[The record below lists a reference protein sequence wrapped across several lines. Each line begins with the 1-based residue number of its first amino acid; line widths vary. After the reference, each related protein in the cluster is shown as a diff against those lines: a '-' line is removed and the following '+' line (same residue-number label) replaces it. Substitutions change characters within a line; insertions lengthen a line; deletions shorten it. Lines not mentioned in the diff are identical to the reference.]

1 MLLARFPRP
10 SAAPSRRSRATHR
23 LGLCATV
30 VLALACAVSAPAAED
45 PPQAPPAESP
55 FAEVDSML
63 EALREIMGFGPRRPI
78 RLGTLGKAQFQRLFR
93 EQMREE
99 HTPRQIRNETLFLR
113 LFGLV
118 PEDFDYERTILDLMS
133 EQAWA
138 LYDFKKRRLY
148 LADWAPAEARSYA
161 LLHELVHAIDDQQF
175 NLLRYVKRADGAERQ
190 LARLAVLE
198 GQASWVMTE
207 WAMRQSDKSLI
218 GNKLLAIATASAT
231 RFEAEQFPVYR
242 ESPLY
247 FRETLIFPYTD
258 GLLFQHEMVERF
270 GIEGLKRVFEQP
282 PRTTQQI
289 IQPELYLRG
298 LDPDQPEL
306 PALKPPHGYKRVY
319 EGIFGQLDH
328 RILLEHHLGS
338 QDLGALLDQWR
349 GSQFE
354 ILENRRNGRA
364 LLRYA
369 VQWASA
375 AAAREYYQL
384 YRQVCERKWSG
395 LELVDTADGN
405 CAGTASIGEV
415 TLAVRGDTVLSVE
428 GRPPAASSERG
439 ER

>member
-1 MLLARFPRP
+1 
-10 SAAPSRRSRATHR
+10 
-23 LGLCATV
+23 
-30 VLALACAVSAPAAED
+30 
-45 PPQAPPAESP
+45 
-55 FAEVDSML
+55 ML
-63 EALREIMGFGPRRPI
+63 EALRDIMGFGPQRPI
-78 RLGTLGKAQFQRLFR
+78 QFDTLGKAQFQRLFR
-93 EQMREE
+93 KQLREE
-99 HTPRQIRNETLFLR
+99 YTPRQIRNETLFLR

-118 PEDFDYERTILDLMS
+118 PEDFDYEQTILDLMS

-247 FRETLIFPYTD
+247 FREVLIFPYTD
-258 GLLFQHEMVERF
+258 GLLFQHAMIERF
-270 GIEGLKRVFEQP
+270 GVEGLKRVFERP
-282 PRTTQQI
+282 PQTTQQI
-289 IQPELYLRG
+289 IQPDLYLSG
-298 LDPDQPEL
+298 LDPDLPEL
-306 PALKPPHGYKRVY
+306 PELKPPRGYKRVY
-319 EGIFGQLDH
+319 DGIFGQLDH
-328 RILLEHHLGS
+328 RILLKHHLGD
-338 QDLGALLDQWR
+338 QDLGTLLDQWR

-354 ILENRRNGRA
+354 VLQNRRNGRA

-369 VQWASA
+369 VRWASE

-395 LELVDTADGN
+395 LELVDAADGR
-405 CAGTASIGEV
+405 CEGTASIGEV
-415 TLAVRGDTVLSVE
+415 TLAVQGDTVRSVE
-428 GRPPAASSERG
+428 GRPPVASNAKG